1 MTATRGAAKQQA
13 AKRDWSWAAIE
24 AAHTNTRAVATI
36 QLNTGAVAEIEQLL
50 ERHARLRG
58 QDDTGLV
65 NNQPEMTRI
74 ADRIRVIM
82 AEIEKTELTVVFEAL
97 GRSRLNALR
106 AEHPAPKDQAEDELY
121 GPNPGFDVTTFPPA
135 LLSAACIEPA
145 DMAGNVEAWTE
156 LHDTWNTG
164 AIALFF
170 RKASSVQQAVQ
181 FTPKAATISER
192 LKGTS
197 SSKS

>member
-1 MTATRGAAKQQA
+1 MTARRPAAKQPA
-13 AKRDWSWAAIE
+13 AKREWSWEAIE
-24 AAHTNTRAVATI
+24 AAHTNTRAVATV

-50 ERHARLRG
+50 ERHARLREH
-58 QDDTGLV
+58 DATGLV
-65 NNQPEMTRI
+65 YNQPEMTRI
-74 ADRIRVIM
+74 GDQVRALM
-82 AEIEKTELTVVFEAL
+82 AEIEDTELTVVFEAL

-121 GPNPGFDVTTFPPA
+121 GANPGFNVETFPPA
-135 LLSAACIEPA
+135 LLAAACVEPA
-145 DMAGNVEAWTE
+145 DLAGNEAAWATI
-156 LHDTWNTG
+156 HDTWNPG

-192 LKGTS
+192 LKGEN